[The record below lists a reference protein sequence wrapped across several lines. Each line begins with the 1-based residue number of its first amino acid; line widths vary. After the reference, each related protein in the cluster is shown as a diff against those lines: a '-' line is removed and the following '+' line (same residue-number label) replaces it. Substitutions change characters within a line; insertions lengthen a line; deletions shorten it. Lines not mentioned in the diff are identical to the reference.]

1 MLCSKCKGCLQTEAC
16 LTTAQASHSL
26 AHHQTYQS
34 LEQAIDA
41 GCYICNRFWEAL
53 NAQEHVLLSS
63 TVGEGVEPSGAYCS
77 IESVQHYL
85 TSTSLDDGKSY
96 GHPGCYLLQVAY
108 NKPAITTCFRAS
120 FLLEP
125 VECANTNLARQSL
138 AQSTQSP
145 ETLSLAK
152 DWVREC
158 TAHHERCKRPVGEK
172 PWYPTRLLSFDLP
185 EASIVRLL
193 ETNQITPVG
202 QYMTLTHRW
211 GPVDHIILTK
221 ETYPQLLEGLP
232 LSTLPQL
239 FRDAVSICRHLG
251 VGYIWIDSL
260 CIFQGNDNIGD
271 WQHEAL
277 LMKNVYSNSFCNIS
291 AADTPN
297 CSQSIFNSRDPRLLN
312 PQVVELTLC
321 GEGSSKITERF
332 VLSDYS
338 FWKSE
343 VSNALVNKRGWV
355 LQERFLAPRILHFSK
370 RQLIWECCEKDAA
383 EVYPDGLPLA
393 LSTSLDAR
401 FKQMDSSDYTG
412 RVDRYRY
419 READGNSAPHLLWL
433 RIVELYTASALTV
446 PSDKLIA
453 CSGIAKRVAEIVQ
466 DDYVAG
472 MWRRYLEGELL
483 WMVQGNHQPGRWTRP
498 REYRAPSWSWASIDG
513 PITPGEPRIQDSLI
527 TVEDYHLD
535 YWTSDKTAAIRGGWL
550 RLRGVLKKTT
560 LARKSSTPGGG
571 YHWDMTLDNE
581 RVNVLEDASPGNT
594 EPRVMLDILQEDFKE
609 ENAKGLL
616 FSMCARSKAGDG
628 RELQWSNAK
637 DIDLAV
643 DNSRDGLHL
652 WQAMT
657 NEQLHGLEAILFG
670 KDAGFYNF
678 EIDAAA
684 DLFTYNANMIDKF
697 HTELIAAKDDSL
709 QYIIRQ
715 PGGICAGICPF
726 NGVIITLAM
735 KAAPGLACGNSII
748 IKTSKL
754 NPFST
759 LFMVSLATQVRIPP
773 DTLNCLI
780 GGPDVDEALSSH
792 MDISKISFTGS
803 IKVGKLIQVAAANSN
818 LKSAT
823 LELGGKSPLIV
834 FPDADL
840 ERALQPA
847 TMFLLT
853 NGQGCASPT
862 RLYVHESIANEFI
875 AKLKDIVEEHGRNL
889 NWNKG
894 TTLLTGGKPIGAKG
908 CYVEPTIFV
917 DPHPDAKV
925 LREEI
930 FGPVL
935 VVVWFSTEDEV
946 IRLANDNEFGLAP
959 YVWTADLS
967 RALRLS
973 QKLEAGTVSV
983 NGAGGLLP
991 NVPRGRWMQSVQ
1003 GTENGKEA
1011 MLDWTQLKSV
1021 AIKG

>member
-1 MLCSKCKGCLQTEAC
+1 MLCSKCKGCLQTEAY
-16 LTTAQASHSL
+16 LNTAQASHSL

-53 NAQEHVLLSS
+53 SAQEHVLLSS

-158 TAHHERCKRPVGEK
+158 TAHHERCKRPIGEK
-172 PWYPTRLLSFDLP
+172 LWYPTRLLSFDLP

-260 CIFQGNDNIGD
+260 CIFQGNDSIGD

-321 GEGSSKITERF
+321 GEDSAKITERF
-332 VLSDYS
+332 VLSDYR

-355 LQERFLAPRILHFSK
+355 LQERFLAPRILHFNK

-383 EVYPDGLPLA
+383 EVYPDGLPLS
-393 LSTSLDAR
+393 LSTSSDAR

-453 CSGIAKRVAEIVQ
+453 CSGIAKRVAQIVQ

-535 YWTSDKTAAIRGGWL
+535 YWTSDKTAAIRDGWL

-560 LARKSSTPGGG
+560 LARKGSTPGGG
-571 YHWDMTLDNE
+571 YHWDMMLDNE
-581 RVNVLEDASPGNT
+581 RVNALEDASRGNT

-609 ENAKGLL
+609 ENTKGLLFL
-616 FSMCARSKAGDG
+616 FSMCARSKTGDG
-628 RELQWSNAK
+628 RGMYILLFKMVEGETGTFRRIGLAYAWSEK
-637 DIDLAV
+637 VKERILA
-643 DNSRDGLHL
+643 SSARESQLPCLEYRDGLH
-652 WQAMT
+652 
-657 NEQLHGLEAILFG
+657 
-670 KDAGFYNF
+670 
-678 EIDAAA
+678 
-684 DLFTYNANMIDKF
+684 
-697 HTELIAAKDDSL
+697 S
-709 QYIIRQ
+709 
-715 PGGICAGICPF
+715 IC
-726 NGVIITLAM
+726 
-735 KAAPGLACGNSII
+735 
-748 IKTSKL
+748 
-754 NPFST
+754 
-759 LFMVSLATQVRIPP
+759 
-773 DTLNCLI
+773 
-780 GGPDVDEALSSH
+780 
-792 MDISKISFTGS
+792 
-803 IKVGKLIQVAAANSN
+803 
-818 LKSAT
+818 
-823 LELGGKSPLIV
+823 IV
-834 FPDADL
+834 
-840 ERALQPA
+840 
-847 TMFLLT
+847 
-853 NGQGCASPT
+853 
-862 RLYVHESIANEFI
+862 
-875 AKLKDIVEEHGRNL
+875 
-889 NWNKG
+889 
-894 TTLLTGGKPIGAKG
+894 
-908 CYVEPTIFV
+908 
-917 DPHPDAKV
+917 
-925 LREEI
+925 
-930 FGPVL
+930 
-935 VVVWFSTEDEV
+935 
-946 IRLANDNEFGLAP
+946 
-959 YVWTADLS
+959 
-967 RALRLS
+967 
-973 QKLEAGTVSV
+973 
-983 NGAGGLLP
+983 
-991 NVPRGRWMQSVQ
+991 
-1003 GTENGKEA
+1003 
-1011 MLDWTQLKSV
+1011 
-1021 AIKG
+1021 

>member
-16 LTTAQASHSL
+16 LTTAQACHSL

-53 NAQEHVLLSS
+53 SAQEHVLLSS
-63 TVGEGVEPSGAYCS
+63 TVGEGVEPSGAYCA

-158 TAHHERCKRPVGEK
+158 TAHHERCKTPVGEK

-193 ETNQITPVG
+193 ETDQTTPVG

-260 CIFQGNDNIGD
+260 CIFQGKDNIGD
-271 WQHEAL
+271 WQHEAS

-321 GEGSSKITERF
+321 GEGSAKITESF
-332 VLSDYS
+332 VLSDYR

-355 LQERFLAPRILHFSK
+355 LQERFLAPRILHFSR

-393 LSTSLDAR
+393 LSTSSDAR

-412 RVDRYRY
+412 RVGRYKY
-419 READGNSAPHLLWL
+419 READ
-433 RIVELYTASALTV
+433 ASALTV

-571 YHWDMTLDNE
+571 YHWDMMLDNE
-581 RVNVLEDASPGNT
+581 RVNVLEEASPGNT

-609 ENAKGLL
+609 ENTKGLL
-616 FSMCARSKAGDG
+616 FSMCARSKTGDG
-628 RELQWSNAK
+628 RENLESIYDVWVAMLQKSTLPSSMASN
-637 DIDLAV
+637 DPRISLVLQDLAEESENTDV
-643 DNSRDGLHL
+643 ALSRLASVQLVAAPNKKKNQIIINSRLTSRDLNVSNKTLDELAAEIYGRYPAELI
-652 WQAMT
+652 QAAEYMT
-657 NEQLHGLEAILFG
+657 RVGESG
-670 KDAGFYNF
+670 K
-678 EIDAAA
+678 EIDAAEKRVHLEKLKVLA
-684 DLFTYNANMIDKF
+684 R
-697 HTELIAAKDDSL
+697 SV
-709 QYIIRQ
+709 
-715 PGGICAGICPF
+715 PGMSSE
-726 NGVIITLAM
+726 LAM
-735 KAAPGLACGNSII
+735 HNL
-748 IKTSKL
+748 
-754 NPFST
+754 
-759 LFMVSLATQVRIPP
+759 
-773 DTLNCLI
+773 
-780 GGPDVDEALSSH
+780 DVESPV
-792 MDISKISFTGS
+792 
-803 IKVGKLIQVAAANSN
+803 VGKIRKKQ
-818 LKSAT
+818 
-823 LELGGKSPLIV
+823 
-834 FPDADL
+834 
-840 ERALQPA
+840 
-847 TMFLLT
+847 
-853 NGQGCASPT
+853 
-862 RLYVHESIANEFI
+862 
-875 AKLKDIVEEHGRNL
+875 
-889 NWNKG
+889 
-894 TTLLTGGKPIGAKG
+894 
-908 CYVEPTIFV
+908 
-917 DPHPDAKV
+917 
-925 LREEI
+925 
-930 FGPVL
+930 
-935 VVVWFSTEDEV
+935 EV
-946 IRLANDNEFGLAP
+946 C
-959 YVWTADLS
+959 V
-967 RALRLS
+967 
-973 QKLEAGTVSV
+973 
-983 NGAGGLLP
+983 
-991 NVPRGRWMQSVQ
+991 
-1003 GTENGKEA
+1003 
-1011 MLDWTQLKSV
+1011 
-1021 AIKG
+1021 